1 MLEMKTTAQLYGLK
15 ILRNMATI
23 IHFDISVNDM
33 QRAKRFYEQ
42 LFGWKISSFPGS
54 PVEYYYIETQSPTGE
69 KGIGGGMAKRE
80 KAYQKITNFVQ
91 VDSIDVSMARVKELG
106 GKIIEPKTAIPT
118 VGYICVC
125 EDTEDNVI
133 GLIEEVK

>member
-1 MLEMKTTAQLYGLK
+1 MHRAP
-15 ILRNMATI
+15 LRSQFYNMAAI

-42 LFGWKISSFPGS
+42 LFGWKISQFPGS
-54 PVEYYYIETQSPTGE
+54 PVEYYYIETQTATGE
-69 KGIGGGMAKRE
+69 KGIGGGMSKRE

-91 VDSIDVSMARVKELG
+91 VDSIDDSLAQVKTLG

-118 VGYICVC
+118 VGYISVC
-125 EDTEDNVI
+125 EDTEGNII
-133 GLIEEVK
+133 GLIEEAK